1 MKLAIT
7 SLGREKFLNQNIP
20 ALLAWISLILLV
32 LFCGAVLASH
42 DWNAKA
48 FVMMG
53 ERFRD
58 LNNAGDLG
66 YDGQFVYYIAS
77 DPLNAP
83 VHIDEAAYR
92 YQRILYP
99 FLAWFLSLGGQ
110 EALLPW
116 SMLLV
121 NILAIGVSIGLLA
134 GLLANRGVP
143 SWQAL
148 VFLFS
153 AGILISLR
161 ADLNEPLAILFALAG
176 MLLCHRKKW
185 FWAGVLFALGILAK
199 EIAVTFALGATVWLL
214 FERRFRHAV
223 VLLVTSLL
231 PAILWGI
238 FLTAWLGQ
246 SPLGAEQAAIE
257 TLHFFGLLFIGIS
270 PARVIILLWVAIPAI
285 VFGLLGAFDLLKGRI
300 TLEAFVLLASVALI
314 AFMPRLTWY
323 NAAGA
328 LRAAIGLVAV
338 SLVYTASRWPR
349 LVPWVGAFWMTSGLA
364 MIPMLVFGPFVN

>member
-20 ALLAWISLILLV
+20 ALLAGVSFTLLV

-42 DWNAKA
+42 DWDAKA

-58 LNNAGDLG
+58 LNYSGDLG

-77 DPLNAP
+77 DPLDAT

-99 FLAWFLSLGGQ
+99 FLAWLLSLGGQ
-110 EALLPW
+110 ETLLSW
-116 SMLLV
+116 VMLLV
-121 NILAIGVSIGLLA
+121 NILAIGISIGLLA
-134 GLLANRGVP
+134 GLLANIGVP
-143 SWQAL
+143 PWQAL
-148 VFLFS
+148 MYLLS
-153 AGILISLR
+153 AGLLISLR

-176 MLLCHRKKW
+176 LLLCYRKKW
-185 FWAGVLFALGILAK
+185 FWAGVSFALGILAK

-214 FERRFRHAV
+214 FERRFRDGT
-223 VLLVTSLL
+223 VLLAASLL

-246 SPLGAEQAAIE
+246 SPLGADQAAME
-257 TLHFFGLLFIGIS
+257 TLPFLGLLFIGIS

-285 VFGLLGAFDLLKGRI
+285 AYGLVAAFDLFKGRT

-328 LRAAIGLVAV
+328 LRATVGLVAV

-349 LVPWVGAFWMTSGLA
+349 LVPWVGAFWMTSGLI